1 MTNRQLAETLG
12 VSPAAFSLIINHKPG
27 VSDLTRQRVLKEL
40 KDMGYEHLIKKT
52 PVSFSNHLCFII
64 FKCHGEILDV
74 HPFFLLLMETIE
86 NQARLYGYNI
96 LFYTIDKRRGAEEQ
110 IQHLNE
116 LDCKG
121 AILFATEMQEEDME
135 LFLNLELPLVAL
147 DNAFSLLSCNTIA
160 INNEMGTFQ
169 AVKHLVQTGHRR
181 IGYLKSTIRISS
193 FEERQK
199 GYEDALNY
207 FGLSFAPSDIL
218 SVHYAEEGSFRDLK
232 NYLENHPAPSLPTAF
247 VCDDDTI
254 AAGALRAFR
263 EYGYGIP
270 EDISIIGFNDRPT
283 SEISDPPLTS
293 VNVSADALASE
304 AVDELIRLI
313 DSNGSSSLRSRKLR
327 IGTTLTIRSSTASP

>member
-40 KDMGYEHLIKKT
+40 KEMGYEHLIKKA
-52 PVSFSNHLCFII
+52 PVSLCNHLCFII

-86 NQARLYGYNI
+86 NQARMYGYNM

-110 IQHLNE
+110 IKRLNE

-121 AILFATEMQEEDME
+121 AILFATEMQAEDMK
-135 LFLNLELPLVAL
+135 LFLNLDVPLVAL

-169 AVKHLVQTGHRR
+169 AVEYLVQAGHRR

-199 GYEDALNY
+199 GYEDALKS

-218 SVHYAEEGSFRDLK
+218 SLHYAEDGSYRDLK
-232 NYLENHPAPSLPTAF
+232 KYLEDHPAPSLPTAF
-247 VCDDDTI
+247 VSDDDTI
-254 AAGALRAFR
+254 ASGALRAFR
-263 EYGYGIP
+263 EYGYQIP
-270 EDISIIGFNDRPT
+270 EDISVIGFNDRPT

-293 VNVSADALASE
+293 VNVSTDALAAE
-304 AVDELIRLI
+304 AVNELVRLI
-313 DSNGSSSLRSRKLR
+313 DNNSNSSHYSRKLR
-327 IGTTLTIRSSTASP
+327 ISTRLTIRSSTAPK